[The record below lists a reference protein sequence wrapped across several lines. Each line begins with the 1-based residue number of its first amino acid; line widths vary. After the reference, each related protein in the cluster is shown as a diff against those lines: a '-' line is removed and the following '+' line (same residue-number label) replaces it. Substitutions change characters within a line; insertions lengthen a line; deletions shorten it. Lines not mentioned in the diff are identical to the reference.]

1 MSPSQAAHVALLLLL
16 PPLLACVIRK
26 TKALMQGRPGPP
38 FLQPIFDLAK
48 RFGKGE
54 TVSSTASW
62 LFRANPLVGLVVA
75 LIIAATLPW
84 VQIVAIWEP

>member
-1 MSPSQAAHVALLLLL
+1 MLILL

-38 FLQPIFDLAK
+38 FIQPLFDLAK
-48 RFGKGE
+48 RFRKGE

-62 LFRANPLVGLVVA
+62 LFRANPLVGLAVA
-75 LIIAATLPW
+75 LTIAAVVPW
-84 VQIVAIWEP
+84 AGAERR